1 MNIEEYREYCLSIK
15 GATESFPLGE
25 NTLVYKIMDKMFT
38 FAPLNPKDG
47 QFWADTKCDSTKST
61 ELMELYNGIA
71 FGPFS
76 DKKHWITIYLESDVP
91 DSLIKE
97 LINHSIEEVIK
108 KLPKKKQQE
117 YRSILGIKDE
127 N

>member
-1 MNIEEYREYCLSIK
+1 
-15 GATESFPLGE
+15 
-25 NTLVYKIMDKMFT
+25 
-38 FAPLNPKDG
+38 
-47 QFWADTKCDSTKST
+47 
-61 ELMELYNGIA
+61 MELYNGIA

-76 DKKHWITIYLESDVP
+76 DKKHWITIYQESDVP

-117 YRSILGIKDE
+117 YRSTLGIKDE

>member
-1 MNIEEYREYCLSIK
+1 M
-15 GATESFPLGE
+15 
-25 NTLVYKIMDKMFT
+25 
-38 FAPLNPKDG
+38 
-47 QFWADTKCDSTKST
+47 
-61 ELMELYNGIA
+61 
-71 FGPFS
+71 
-76 DKKHWITIYLESDVP
+76 P

-117 YRSILGIKDE
+117 YRSTLGIKDE

>member
-15 GATESFPLGE
+15 GATSEMCIRDS
-25 NTLVYKIMDKMFT
+25 
-38 FAPLNPKDG
+38 
-47 QFWADTKCDSTKST
+47 TKCDSTKST

-117 YRSILGIKDE
+117 YRSTLGIKDE

>member
-1 MNIEEYREYCLSIK
+1 
-15 GATESFPLGE
+15 
-25 NTLVYKIMDKMFT
+25 
-38 FAPLNPKDG
+38 
-47 QFWADTKCDSTKST
+47 
-61 ELMELYNGIA
+61 
-71 FGPFS
+71 
-76 DKKHWITIYLESDVP
+76 VP

-117 YRSILGIKDE
+117 YRSTLRIKDE